1 MHMADLPTYPDT
13 DDTGVGS
20 DRGSTTSTSRWV
32 YVFWA
37 VGIVLVL
44 LFVILH
50 LTGAVG
56 PHGH

>member
-1 MHMADLPTYPDT
+1 MANLPRYPNID
-13 DDTGVGS
+13 DDTGVGL
-20 DRGSTTSTSRWV
+20 DRGSTTRTSLWV

-37 VGIVLVL
+37 VGIGLVL
-44 LFVILH
+44 LFIVLH